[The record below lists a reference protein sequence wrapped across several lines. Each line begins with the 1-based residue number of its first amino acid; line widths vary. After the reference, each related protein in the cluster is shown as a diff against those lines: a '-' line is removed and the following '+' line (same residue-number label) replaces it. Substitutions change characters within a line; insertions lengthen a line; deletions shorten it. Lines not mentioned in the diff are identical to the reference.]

1 MVRIL
6 ENKVYIIYDWSM
18 EEVIIATRSK
28 EKALAKIG
36 EDFLSGDEI
45 DNYKFIENNLD
56 EVED

>member
-1 MVRIL
+1 MDKKL

-18 EEVIIATRSK
+18 EEVKIATRNK

-36 EDFLSGDEI
+36 EDFLSGDLI
-45 DNYKFIENNLD
+45 DNYKLIENNLD

>member
-1 MVRIL
+1 MEKKL

-18 EEVIIATRSK
+18 EEVKIATRSK

-36 EDFLSGDEI
+36 EDFLSGDSI
-45 DNYKFIENNLD
+45 DNYKLIENNLD